1 MTSRKTPSLILVITL
16 LISPLIL
23 NGCASTS
30 SVKVN
35 RISAQSTTDLSGEWN
50 DTDSREVSQTM
61 IKDVLTQAWLEKFV
75 SANSKQPVVIV
86 GSIKN
91 RSYEHINVQ
100 TFIKDIERAL
110 INSGEV
116 EFVASSNERGQIRDE
131 RKDQAKN
138 ASFETQKGPGE
149 EVGADFMLIGTISSI
164 VDKEGGEQVKF
175 YQVNLELVDLANNR
189 KVWIGEKKIKKAISQ
204 SRYKF

>member
-16 LISPLIL
+16 LIFPLIL

-175 YQVNLELVDLANNR
+175 YQVNLELIDLANNR

>member
-175 YQVNLELVDLANNR
+175 YQVNLELIDLANNR

>member
-75 SANSKQPVVIV
+75 STNSKQPVVIV

-175 YQVNLELVDLANNR
+175 YQVNLELIDLANNR